1 MLQNQHCYKINIA
14 SNLHYAN
21 LHYANLHYANL
32 HYANLTSA
40 ANLTLM
46 QI

>member
-1 MLQNQHCYKINIA
+1 MNIA
-14 SNLHYAN
+14 TNLHYAN
-21 LHYANLHYANL
+21 LHYANLHYAD
-32 HYANLTSA
+32 LTSA

>member
-1 MLQNQHCYKINIA
+1 MA
-14 SNLHYAN
+14 TNLHYAN
-21 LHYANLHYANL
+21 LHYANLHYAD
-32 HYANLTSA
+32 LTSA